1 MAVPAARRSMPG
13 IAGFSL
19 DRYFTRIAL
28 FPTFAVMLCIFG
40 IPLLF
45 SFYLSF
51 TGWSMSQALLGG
63 RWVGLAN
70 YEDLLADRVFV
81 GSLGITFGYTGAA
94 VAAQMAL
101 GLAIALLLNV
111 DLPRIRV
118 FRTALVVP
126 MMITPIVGALC
137 WKLLLDPSHG
147 VFNYWLGRNV
157 VWLGMPGTALLAVW
171 VVNVWQ
177 NTPYVALIL
186 LAGLRSLPSEPLE
199 AASIDGASRPQMFA
213 GSKLAATYDGKLS
226 GIPYRITTG
235 ILHYQKPLLEKAGF
249 SQAPGTFAEFQRVAL
264 AVNSPPERYGVGLM
278 GKQGSGLYTSLAS
291 WRYSAGGRLVDW
303 KTGEVFINDSRAVT
317 ALQFMGDLVVKH
329 KVTPP
334 EVTTWEYDEIIA
346 GGQRDRYV
354 MAQTFAP
361 YGTLINDP
369 AVSKTAG
376 RWAWSVV
383 PGHTD
388 KAQSRTWID
397 GHFLAVPKYAK
408 HADWSLEFIRM
419 ACSKEWMRRSMERG
433 NARRAARCCAT
444 RRW

>member
-1 MAVPAARRSMPG
+1 MEKGSISGITRPALAVPAARRSMPG
-13 IAGFSL
+13 IAAFSL

-94 VAAQMAL
+94 VAAQMGL

-199 AASIDGASRPQMFA
+199 AASIDGATRPQMFCHVT
-213 GSKLAATYDGKLS
+213 L
-226 GIPYRITTG
+226 
-235 ILHYQKPLLEKAGF
+235 PLLRPF
-249 SQAPGTFAEFQRVAL
+249 LLVAL
-264 AVNSPPERYGVGLM
+264 LLRTIFECRAFDNIYALTGGGPANATMVLSMFTYL
-278 GKQGSGLYTSLAS
+278 TSFVRFDFSLGAAAS
-291 WRYSAGGRLVDW
+291 WLMLVMSMLMCLF
-303 KTGEVFINDSRAVT
+303 FIAV
-317 ALQFMGDLVVKH
+317 
-329 KVTPP
+329 
-334 EVTTWEYDEIIA
+334 
-346 GGQRDRYV
+346 
-354 MAQTFAP
+354 
-361 YGTLINDP
+361 
-369 AVSKTAG
+369 
-376 RWAWSVV
+376 
-383 PGHTD
+383 
-388 KAQSRTWID
+388 
-397 GHFLAVPKYAK
+397 
-408 HADWSLEFIRM
+408 IR
-419 ACSKEWMRRSMERG
+419 G
-433 NARRAARCCAT
+433 RAAH
-444 RRW
+444 